1 MKFKINNCSEIARES
16 EIHTSRGVV
25 HTPAFMPVG
34 TNGTVKG
41 LTVNDLNETNSQII
55 LGNTFHL
62 MLRPGDSLIKDL
74 GGLHKFINWD
84 KPILTDSGGFQVWSL
99 GDLAKI
105 SEEGVKFSSPYDGK
119 KIFMTPEDSI
129 LIQENLGSDII
140 MAFDECTNYPST
152 HEEAKK
158 SMELSM
164 RWAKR
169 CKTAHKTNSALFG
182 IVQGGMYKDLR
193 EESLNKL
200 IDIDFDG
207 IALGGLSVGESKQEK
222 TEILEFMS
230 NKLPKDRPRYLM
242 GVGTPEDI
250 VEAVRYGIDMFDCV
264 LPTRNARNGQ
274 LFTSEGVINIRNAE
288 YKNSDEPIDK
298 NCVSKVS
305 QNYSRAYLNHLQRT
319 NEMLGSMLATYH
331 NISYY
336 QSLMS
341 DIRNAIKDN
350 LFAKFLKDFYNK
362 RNLDMPDGPISEL
375 LWKELKHHFFHLY
388 FS

>member
-1 MKFKINNCSEIARES
+1 MGMLCFWKKMKFKTNNFAEIARES
-16 EIHTSRGVV
+16 EINTSRGIV

-41 LTVNDLNETNSQII
+41 LTVDDLNETNSEII

-62 MLRPGDSLIKDL
+62 MLRPGDELIRDQ
-74 GGLHKFINWD
+74 GGLHKFINWE

-119 KIFMTPEDSI
+119 KIFMKPEDSI
-129 LIQENLGSDII
+129 MIQENLGSDII
-140 MAFDECTNYPST
+140 MAFDECTNYPSS
-152 HEEAKK
+152 HEEAKT

-169 CKTAHKTNSALFG
+169 CKAARKSQSALFG

-193 EESLNKL
+193 EDSLNKL
-200 IDIDFDG
+200 LDIDFDG
-207 IALGGLSVGESKQEK
+207 IALGGLSVGDSKQEK

-230 NKLPKDRPRYLM
+230 DKLPKDKPRYLM

-288 YKNSDEPIDK
+288 YKDSDEPIDK
-298 NCVSKVS
+298 NCDSKVS
-305 QNYSRAYLNHLQRT
+305 QKYSRAYLNHLHRT

-331 NISYY
+331 NIYYY
-336 QSLMS
+336 QSLMK

-350 LFAKFLKDFYNK
+350 LFAKFLKDFYNR
-362 RNLDMPDGPISEL
+362 RNLDMPSGPI
-375 LWKELKHHFFHLY
+375 
-388 FS
+388 

>member
-1 MKFKINNCSEIARES
+1 MAMPCYLKKMKFNLHNKSEFARRAELDLDRGKIQ
-16 EIHTSRGVV
+16 
-25 HTPAFMPVG
+25 TPAFMPVG

-41 LTVNDLNETNSQII
+41 LTNEDLLETGSEII

-62 MLRPGDSLIKDL
+62 MLRPGDKSIRDL
-74 GGLHKFINWD
+74 GGLHKFINWN

-99 GDLAKI
+99 GELSKI
-105 SEEGVKFSSPYDGK
+105 TEEGVKFSSPYDGK
-119 KIFMTPEDSI
+119 KIFMTPEESI
-129 LIQENLGSDII
+129 KIQENLGSDIV
-140 MAFDECTNYPST
+140 MVFDECTDYPASY
-152 HEEAKK
+152 EDAKK

-169 CKTAHKTNSALFG
+169 CKVAHKSKSALFG

-193 EESLNKL
+193 EESLNRL
-200 IDIDFDG
+200 IDIDFNG
-207 IALGGLSVGESKQEK
+207 IALGGLSVGESKEEK
-222 TEILEFMS
+222 NEILEFMS
-230 NKLPKDRPRYLM
+230 NKLPEDKPRYLM

-288 YKNSDEPIDK
+288 YKDSDDPIDK
-298 NCVSKVS
+298 NCDGKVS

-331 NISYY
+331 NIYYY
-336 QSLMS
+336 QSLMR

-362 RNLDMPDGPISEL
+362 RNLDMPDGPI
-375 LWKELKHHFFHLY
+375 
-388 FS
+388 

>member
-1 MKFKINNCSEIARES
+1 MVTPCFLKKMKFNLINKSEFARRAELDF
-16 EIHTSRGVV
+16 ERGRIQ
-25 HTPAFMPVG
+25 TPAFMPVG

-41 LTVNDLNETNSQII
+41 LTNADLLETDSEVI

-62 MLRPGDSLIKDL
+62 MLRPGDKSIRDL
-74 GGLHKFINWD
+74 GGLHKFINWK

-99 GDLAKI
+99 GELSKI
-105 SEEGVKFSSPYDGK
+105 TEEGVKFSSPYDGK
-119 KIFMTPEDSI
+119 KIFMTPEESI
-129 LIQENLGSDII
+129 KIQENLGSDIV
-140 MAFDECTNYPST
+140 MVFDECTDYPSS
-152 HEEAKK
+152 HDEARR

-169 CKTAHKTNSALFG
+169 CKAAHKSKSALFG

-193 EESLNKL
+193 NESLNQL

-230 NKLPKDRPRYLM
+230 DKLPENKPRYLM

-274 LFTSEGVINIRNAE
+274 LFTSKGVINIRNAE
-288 YKNSDEPIDK
+288 YKESNEPIDK
-298 NCVSKVS
+298 DCDNKVSK
-305 QNYSRAYLNHLQRT
+305 NYSRAYLNHLHRT

-331 NISYY
+331 NICYY
-336 QSLMS
+336 QSLMR

-362 RNLDMPDGPISEL
+362 RNLDMPDGPI
-375 LWKELKHHFFHLY
+375 
-388 FS
+388 

>member
-1 MKFKINNCSEIARES
+1 MAMPCYLKKMKFNLHNKSEFARRAELDFDRGKIQ
-16 EIHTSRGVV
+16 
-25 HTPAFMPVG
+25 TPAFMPVG

-41 LTVNDLNETNSQII
+41 LTNEDLLETGSEII

-62 MLRPGDSLIKDL
+62 MLRPGDKSIRDL
-74 GGLHKFINWD
+74 GGLHKFINWN

-99 GDLAKI
+99 GELSKI
-105 SEEGVKFSSPYDGK
+105 TEEGVKFSSPYDGK
-119 KIFMTPEDSI
+119 KIFMTPEESI
-129 LIQENLGSDII
+129 KIQENLGSDIV
-140 MAFDECTNYPST
+140 MVFDECTDYPASY
-152 HEEAKK
+152 EDAKK

-164 RWAKR
+164 RWAER
-169 CKTAHKTNSALFG
+169 CKVAHKSKSALFG

-200 IDIDFDG
+200 LDINFNG
-207 IALGGLSVGESKQEK
+207 IALGGLSVGESKEEK
-222 TEILEFMS
+222 NEILEFMS
-230 NKLPKDRPRYLM
+230 NKLPEDKPRYLM

-288 YKNSDEPIDK
+288 YKDSDDPIDK
-298 NCVSKVS
+298 NCDGKVS

-331 NISYY
+331 NIYYY
-336 QSLMS
+336 QSLMR

-362 RNLDMPDGPISEL
+362 RNLDMPDGPI
-375 LWKELKHHFFHLY
+375 
-388 FS
+388 

>member
-1 MKFKINNCSEIARES
+1 MAMPCYLKKMKFNLHNKSEFARRAELDFDRGKIQ
-16 EIHTSRGVV
+16 
-25 HTPAFMPVG
+25 TPAFMPVG

-41 LTVNDLNETNSQII
+41 LTNEDLLETGSEII

-62 MLRPGDSLIKDL
+62 MLRPGDKSIRDL
-74 GGLHKFINWD
+74 GGLHKFINWN

-99 GDLAKI
+99 GELSKI
-105 SEEGVKFSSPYDGK
+105 TEEGVKFSSPYDGK
-119 KIFMTPEDSI
+119 KIFMTPEESI
-129 LIQENLGSDII
+129 KIQENLGSDIV
-140 MAFDECTNYPST
+140 MVFDECTDYPASY
-152 HEEAKK
+152 EDAKK

-169 CKTAHKTNSALFG
+169 CKVAHKSKSALFG

-193 EESLNKL
+193 EESLNRL
-200 IDIDFDG
+200 IDIDFNG
-207 IALGGLSVGESKQEK
+207 IALGGLSVGESKVEK
-222 TEILEFMS
+222 NEILEFMS
-230 NKLPKDRPRYLM
+230 NKLPEDKPRYLM

-288 YKNSDEPIDK
+288 YKDSDDPIDK
-298 NCVSKVS
+298 NCDGKVS

-331 NISYY
+331 NIYYY
-336 QSLMS
+336 QSLMR

-362 RNLDMPDGPISEL
+362 RNLDMPDGPI
-375 LWKELKHHFFHLY
+375 
-388 FS
+388 

>member
-1 MKFKINNCSEIARES
+1 MKLKTKNTSNFARVSEIQLSRGKIN
-16 EIHTSRGVV
+16 
-25 HTPAFMPVG
+25 TPAFMPVG
-34 TNGTVKG
+34 TNATVKG
-41 LTVNDLNETNSQII
+41 LTVEDLNETGSEII

-62 MLRPGDSLIKDL
+62 MLRPGDNLIKNL
-74 GGLHKFINWD
+74 GGLHKFINWE

-99 GDLAKI
+99 GDLAEI
-105 SEEGVKFSSPYDGK
+105 SEDGVKFSSPYDGK
-119 KIFMTPEDSI
+119 KIFMRPEDSI
-129 LIQENLGSDII
+129 MIQENLGSDII
-140 MAFDECTNYPST
+140 MVFDECTDYPT
-152 HEEAKK
+152 NFEQAKK

-169 CKTAHKTNSALFG
+169 CKAAHKSKSALFG

-193 EESLNKL
+193 EESMNQLM
-200 IDIDFDG
+200 DIDFDG

-230 NKLPKDRPRYLM
+230 DKLPKDKPRYLM

-288 YKNSDEPIDK
+288 YKDSDEPIDK
-298 NCVSKVS
+298 NCDSKVS
-305 QNYSRAYLNHLQRT
+305 QNYSRAYLNHLHRT

-331 NISYY
+331 NIYYY
-336 QSLMS
+336 QSLMR
-341 DIRNAIKDN
+341 DIRYAIKNN

-362 RNLDMPDGPISEL
+362 RNLDMPKGPI
-375 LWKELKHHFFHLY
+375 
-388 FS
+388 